1 MKYQNSKPFY
11 ISIVTI
17 LFLFAC
23 KQQPDTLS
31 STNGSDASETSELV
45 TEDKLDET
53 ATAEEERIPE
63 GWSELT
69 EDEGFIVD
77 IKYATEDNFTKKQ
90 IYDCGRCWL
99 RPEAAE
105 KVRKIKKELEEKYG
119 YGIRLFDCFRP
130 RPYQQRLWDAVPD
143 PDYVTPPQKGSM
155 HSRGLAVDLTIT
167 DASGNDL
174 DMGTA
179 YDYFG
184 KEAHQDF
191 TGHSQAVNKNR
202 SLLKEMMKK
211 HGFAPIRTEWWHY
224 SDSTKSYPLDS
235 WVWPCE

>member
-1 MKYQNSKPFY
+1 MVYLL
-11 ISIVTI
+11 II
-17 LFLFAC
+17 LGLASC
-23 KQQPDTLS
+23 KQQPDTSLS
-31 STNGSDASETSELV
+31 TDETETSETV
-45 TEDKLDET
+45 GQTQADNNSETDTPDEV
-53 ATAEEERIPE
+53 ESIPE

-99 RPEAAE
+99 RPEAAQ

-130 RPYQQRLWDAVPD
+130 RPYQQRLWDAVPN

-167 DASGNDL
+167 DASGKDL
-174 DMGTA
+174 DMGTV

-184 KEAHQDF
+184 KEAHQDYA
-191 TGHSQAVNKNR
+191 GLSQTVNKNR
-202 SLLKEMMKK
+202 SLLKEIMKK